1 MRQKIRLYPMLVVL
15 VLITASLATWAAWS
29 PAVSQSIDPKLE
41 ECRPAGKDTVSL
53 ETRKQLLADREDA
66 LLARRKAAM
75 AARELQMNT
84 LAVEV
89 SSRASGQESTHNI
102 VMQLIP
108 YLNQPRVLKW
118 NRETLAGT

>member
-1 MRQKIRLYPMLVVL
+1 MRPMIRLFPALFVLLLV
-15 VLITASLATWAAWS
+15 AAGLATWAAWS
-29 PAVSQSIDPKLE
+29 PAVSQSIDSQQME
-41 ECRPAGKDTVSL
+41 YQPAGKDTVSL
-53 ETRKQLLADREDA
+53 ETRKQLLAAREDA
-66 LLARRKAAM
+66 VLARRKAAM